1 MDGVSVVI
9 PAFNEEAAVADVV
22 TQFKQEF
29 EATGVPYEILVVD
42 DGSTDRTAEKADGAG
57 ARVLDT
63 PQNLGYGLSL
73 RRGIMAAQYGH
84 VMICDADGTYPPAAV
99 GELVRLAPR
108 LDMVI
113 AARTGPNFRGRG
125 PRALA
130 RSGLRLFASFA
141 VGRHIPDVNSGYRI
155 FRKTD
160 CLRYFGML
168 SPVFSFTTGLTLAM
182 ISDARAV
189 AFVPVAYAPRVGH
202 SKVRVFRDSMRMA
215 QVLVQAMVRHNP
227 IKIFLVITVFIW
239 ILGLCAL
246 GVWLLLG
253 SSAAGLVAAA
263 SLLVGVQVFSFGL
276 LAEAVRRRDSEV

>member
-22 TQFKQEF
+22 TQFKHEF

-73 RRGIMAAQYGH
+73 RRGIMAAQYGP

-155 FRKTD
+155 FRKAD
-160 CLRYFGML
+160 CLRYFGMFL
-168 SPVFSFTTGLTLAM
+168 QSQHTLL
-182 ISDARAV
+182 
-189 AFVPVAYAPRVGH
+189 FPCCFG
-202 SKVRVFRDSMRMA
+202 
-215 QVLVQAMVRHNP
+215 
-227 IKIFLVITVFIW
+227 IW
-239 ILGLCAL
+239 
-246 GVWLLLG
+246 
-253 SSAAGLVAAA
+253 
-263 SLLVGVQVFSFGL
+263 
-276 LAEAVRRRDSEV
+276 D